1 MAAIRLDNVEKSLG
15 EKRFAYDLDLADIG
29 IVAVTGA
36 SGSGKSTL
44 FHLIAGFE
52 TPDGGRVLIDG
63 ADMAGRAPGERPLTY
78 IFQDHNLFA
87 HLDVATNVAIGISPR
102 LKLSRAD
109 REAVDDALARV
120 GLAGFGK
127 RMPQSL
133 SGGERQ
139 RVAFARALVRRRP
152 FLLLDEPFASLDE
165 ALRRGMGELLLELR
179 RTTGIM
185 VLMISHDSQEIGR
198 LADRVVV
205 IDAGRIVFAGATED
219 WIRRREDGRDSLGEP
234 KKGRI

>member
-1 MAAIRLDNVEKSLG
+1 MPSIRLDHVQKTLG
-15 EKRFAYDLDLADIG
+15 QKRFAYGLDLEGGG

-52 TPDGGRVLIDG
+52 TPDSGRIVMDG
-63 ADMAGRAPGERPLTY
+63 ADVATLGPGERPLTY

-102 LKLSRAD
+102 LKLSAAD
-109 REAVDDALARV
+109 RAEVSESLAKV
-120 GLAGFGK
+120 GLAGFEK
-127 RMPQSL
+127 RMPQAL

-139 RVAFARALVRRRP
+139 RVAFARALVRHRP

-165 ALRRGMGELLLELR
+165 GLRRDMGDLLTELQ

-198 LADRVVV
+198 LSRRVVV
-205 IDAGRIVFAGATED
+205 IDAGKIIFSGTSEEWVRLRKDDRHNASGA
-219 WIRRREDGRDSLGEP
+219 
-234 KKGRI
+234 

>member
-1 MAAIRLDNVEKSLG
+1 MPSIRLDSIETSLG
-15 EKRFAYDLDLADIG
+15 QKRFAYDLALGGGG

-52 TPDGGRVLIDG
+52 APDRGRILMDG
-63 ADMAGRAPGERPLTY
+63 ADVASLGPGGRPLTY

-102 LKLSRAD
+102 LKLASAGW
-109 REAVDDALARV
+109 REVSESLAKV
-120 GLAGFGK
+120 GLAGFEK
-127 RMPQSL
+127 RMPQAL

-139 RVAFARALVRRRP
+139 RVAFARALVRHRP

-165 ALRRGMGELLLELR
+165 GLRRDMGDLLLDLQ

-185 VLMISHDSQEIGR
+185 VLMISHDSQEIHR
-198 LADRVVV
+198 LAGRVVV
-205 IDAGRIVFAGATED
+205 IDAGRIAASESVAHWA
-219 WIRRREDGRDSLGEP
+219 RMREDGRHNRSEV
-234 KKGRI
+234 

>member
-1 MAAIRLDNVEKSLG
+1 MPSIRLDEVEKSLG
-15 EKRFAYDLDLADIG
+15 QKRFAYDFDFEGGG

-44 FHLIAGFE
+44 FHLVAGFE
-52 TPDGGRVLIDG
+52 APDSGRIVMDG
-63 ADMAGRAPGERPLTY
+63 TDVAGLGPGERPLTY

-102 LKLSRAD
+102 LKLSAAD
-109 REAVDDALARV
+109 RAEVSASLAKV
-120 GLAGFGK
+120 GLAGFEK
-127 RMPQSL
+127 RMPQAL

-139 RVAFARALVRRRP
+139 RVAFARALVRHRP

-165 ALRRGMGELLLELR
+165 RLRHDMGDLLTELQ

-198 LADRVVV
+198 LAGRVVA
-205 IDAGRIVFAGATED
+205 IDAGKVIFSGTSEAWVRLRKDDRHNASGA
-219 WIRRREDGRDSLGEP
+219 
-234 KKGRI
+234 